1 MLPPVLDVYVIYHP
15 LDTRGTDITAALVQH
30 FHGTAFSGLLGGG
43 IEVYVRTSGWRSQA
57 DAPRPIPAVAQEIFE
72 KTQAPRFIALVPL
85 VGMAMAR
92 AVQQGGA
99 WHDFLQGC
107 IEIPAAQR
115 QRVGIFP
122 CLLTEQ
128 AIQGRLGDLLRTPLR
143 IAPAKV
149 QDGGL
154 DLGDTCRDLA
164 QGIAQLLAP
173 QERQRLKVFISH
185 TKRGSD
191 SEQQSVADLVQMV
204 RDVIAQTRLD
214 QFFDANELQP
224 GKDWD
229 ETLRREAAGS
239 ALLAIRT
246 DLYSSRTWC
255 QREMLIAKQAGMPM
269 VVIDA
274 LSAGEQRGSFL
285 MDHVARIPGRAD
297 AGVWRTA
304 DVVRALNML
313 VDASLARELWLH
325 QSRLAQELAA
335 VEVAWWAPHAPE
347 PVTLLNWLRESAR
360 LRAGAPPANLLV
372 LHPDPPLGEDEKSVL
387 QQIAAMAGVTGVL
400 DLMTPRQLE
409 SRTA

>member
-15 LDTRGTDITAALVQH
+15 QDARGSDIAAALVQH
-30 FHGTAFSGLLGGG
+30 FHGAAFSGLLGGG
-43 IEVYVRTSGWRSQA
+43 IEVYCRNSGWRSQA
-57 DAPRPIPAVAQEIFE
+57 DAPRPIPAVAQDIFE

-85 VGMAMAR
+85 VGMGMAR

-99 WHDFLQGC
+99 WLDFLQSC

-143 IAPAKV
+143 IASPQVK
-149 QDGGL
+149 DGGL
-154 DLGDTCRDLA
+154 DVGDTSRDLA

-204 RDVIAQTRLD
+204 RNVIAQTRLD
-214 QFFDANELQP
+214 QFFDASELQP

-325 QSRLAQELAA
+325 QSQLARAHAA

-347 PVTLLNWLRESAR
+347 PVTLLNWLESAR
-360 LRAGAPPANLLV
+360 RGTRTLPANLLI

>member
-1 MLPPVLDVYVIYHP
+1 
-15 LDTRGTDITAALVQH
+15 VQH
-30 FHGTAFSGLLGGG
+30 CHGAAFSGLLGGG
-43 IEVYVRTSGWRSQA
+43 IEIYVRSTGWRSQA
-57 DAPRPIPAVAQEIFE
+57 DAPRPIPAVAQDVLE

-85 VGMAMAR
+85 VGMGMAR

-99 WHDFLQGC
+99 WHDFLQNC

-128 AIQGRLGDLLRTPLR
+128 AVEGRLGELLRTPLR
-143 IAPAKV
+143 LALPKAK
-149 QDGGL
+149 DGKF

-164 QGIAQLLAP
+164 QGAAQLLAP

-204 RDVIAQTRLD
+204 REVIAQTRLD

-224 GKDWD
+224 GRDWD
-229 ETLRREAAGS
+229 ETLRREAARS

-255 QREMLIAKQAGMPM
+255 QREMLIAKQAGMPT

-313 VDASLARELWLH
+313 VDASLARELWLQ
-325 QSRLAQELAA
+325 QSRLAQALAA

-347 PVTLLNWLRESAR
+347 PVTLLNWLREFAR
-360 LRAGAPPANLLV
+360 PGAGPLPTNLLV
-372 LHPDPPLGEDEKSVL
+372 LHPDPPLGEDEKGVL
-387 QQIAAMAGVTGVL
+387 QQIAAMAGVTGDL